1 MKFLN
6 KTLFIILSLALITTN
21 AKTTPSITQ
30 AVKDDFNKQ
39 VLCMAKNLY
48 YEAAME
54 PYEGKLAVAQV
65 VNNRVNSH
73 MFPKTVCEVV
83 YQKINNTYQFSWVG
97 ENVSEKMNPY
107 VWEESLMVA
116 KKSLTQSNIHEL
128 LAKTKAMYFHA
139 TSVAPDWNLKRV
151 TQIGNHIFYTKK

>member
-48 YEAAME
+48 YEAASRN
-54 PYEGKLAVAQV
+54 GTL
-65 VNNRVNSH
+65 
-73 MFPKTVCEVV
+73 
-83 YQKINNTYQFSWVG
+83 
-97 ENVSEKMNPY
+97 
-107 VWEESLMVA
+107 
-116 KKSLTQSNIHEL
+116 
-128 LAKTKAMYFHA
+128 
-139 TSVAPDWNLKRV
+139 
-151 TQIGNHIFYTKK
+151 